1 MAKLYYTADDLVESI
16 RRRAQLPINN
26 NTFNLEDYLK
36 MADEEISLSMLPSII
51 RQHENYFL
59 HSTDVPLVVDQARY
73 KIPYRAAGNKLKDL
87 AYLDNAGNIIE
98 MVRIPVEHISD
109 YNGSSYNV
117 ASQINYYV
125 MNDEIVLFPE
135 NVKNPVGALR
145 FIYYLRP
152 NQLVKLNKVGK
163 ISAIDPINKT
173 ISLSNLPTEFTS
185 SLLYDFV
192 DIESPHRTLDFD
204 VPVVSINSS
213 TKLIQFDTDYT
224 FPTRLKVGD
233 HVCIQCE
240 TAIPQIPDDLH
251 PMLAHKV
258 AMAALESLGDTE
270 GLANASQKYGELQNN
285 MTTLVDN
292 RVEGSPQK
300 LVNRNS
306 FLRRANYRR
315 RNGR

>member
-26 NTFNLEDYLK
+26 NTFKLEDYLK
-36 MADEEISLSMLPSII
+36 MADEEISLSILPSII

-59 HSTDVPLVVDQARY
+59 HNTDMPLVTNQSRY

-87 AYLDNAGNIIE
+87 SYLDNAGNIIE
-98 MVRIPVEHISD
+98 MVKIPIEHISD

-117 ASQINYYV
+117 SSQVNYYIL
-125 MNDEIVLFPE
+125 NDEVVLFPE
-135 NVKNPVGALR
+135 NVVNPVGALR
-145 FIYYLRP
+145 FTYYLRP

-163 ISAIDPINKT
+163 ITAIDTTNKT

-192 DIESPHRTLDFD
+192 DVESPHRTLDFD
-204 VPVVSINSS
+204 VPVTSINST
-213 TKLIQFDTDYT
+213 TKLIQFDTDYV
-224 FPTRLKVGD
+224 FPNRLKVGD

-270 GLANASQKYGELQNN
+270 GLANATQKYSELQTN

-300 LVNRNS
+300 IVNRNG

>member
-26 NTFNLEDYLK
+26 NTFKLEDYLK

-59 HSTDVPLVVDQARY
+59 HNTDVPLVTSQARY

-87 AYLDNAGNIIE
+87 SYLDNAGNIIE
-98 MVRIPVEHISD
+98 MVRIPIEHISD

-117 ASQINYYV
+117 SSQINYYI
-125 MNDEIVLFPE
+125 MNDEIVLF
-135 NVKNPVGALR
+135 NGNTANPVGALR
-145 FIYYLRP
+145 FTYYLRP

-163 ISAIDPINKT
+163 ISAIDPVNKT

-192 DIESPHRTLDFD
+192 DVESPHRTLDFD
-204 VPVVSINSS
+204 VPIVSINSS
-213 TKLIQFDTDYT
+213 TKLIQFNTNYA
-224 FPTRLKVGD
+224 FPDRLKVGD

-270 GLANASQKYGELQNN
+270 GLANATQKYSELQTN

-300 LVNRNS
+300 IVNRNS
-306 FLRRANYRR
+306 FLRRANFRKQS
-315 RNGR
+315 GR

>member
-1 MAKLYYTADDLVESI
+1 MAKLYYTADDLIDSI
-16 RRRAQLPINN
+16 RRKHQLPINK
-26 NTFNLEDYLK
+26 NTFDVTDYLK
-36 MADEEISLSMLPSII
+36 MADEEISLSLLPSII

-59 HSTDVPLVVDQARY
+59 HNLTQPIVTNQSHY

-87 AYLDNAGNIIE
+87 TYIDTANNYIE
-98 MVRIPVEHISD
+98 MVRIPIEHISD

-117 ASQINYYV
+117 SSQINYYIL
-125 MNDEIVLFPE
+125 NDEIVLFPE
-135 NVKNPVGALR
+135 NVRNPVGKLM
-145 FIYYLRP
+145 FTFYLKP
-152 NQLVKLNKVGK
+152 NQLVPLNKVGK
-163 ISAIDPINKT
+163 IDAIDTTNKT
-173 ISLSNLPTEFTS
+173 ITLANLPTEFTS

-192 DIESPHRTLDFD
+192 DVESPHRTLDFD
-204 VPVVSINSS
+204 VPIVSINVT
-213 TKLIQFDTDYT
+213 TKQIQFNTTYE
-224 FPTRLKVGD
+224 FPKRLKVGD
-233 HVCIQCE
+233 HICIQCE

-270 GLANASQKYGELQNN
+270 GLSNASTKYNELQTN